1 MDYMKNFIEY
11 VGVRNLIIFGAIL
24 VALIIF
30 MIVYHSIKLKI
41 YRQEILDLQN
51 QINGIK
57 TLPLQYRLGRV
68 QSIAKNMPEVAEEYE
83 QFTKDFEK
91 ITEFQKNELGVL
103 VNEVDESLF
112 YGKTRGIKKKL
123 TLIHEMTQRYD
134 HDAKDLLT
142 RIEKVTEI
150 ENIQRV
156 EIIRV
161 KGKYREVG
169 NEYEKIRVKVEEF
182 VPHALEMFKELDDDF
197 VKLETLMNNQ
207 MFADAKNFTEEIEN
221 RIDSLQENL
230 KDLPS
235 YVYVVSD
242 LLPSKIDKVDE
253 LITSLE
259 GDEYALEEMNIA
271 ARRQEVDKQME
282 ESIAHVKNVDI
293 KGAAEVL
300 EPLTGLIEE
309 LVIDLGKELDSYK
322 QFKEKWRESYNE
334 LQRLTDVYQN
344 TMKEYR
350 RLFTEFVIDEEEVV
364 ISKKYEEFKQ
374 IQEDANDLIEQ
385 MESGHFAYANM
396 LEHVENLYDRMMQ
409 HDTYLEEFEK
419 QKEDIETKNQK
430 TEELLENINI
440 VLLEIKSEIKNEHL
454 PLVNDSYRDY
464 IADSYNKVEEIKRF
478 KAHKPVVLNELC
490 AKVEGARDVIYKLYD
505 NVHNM
510 IVTAG
515 MVEDAIVYANRYRS
529 MFLEVNTELTKAEV
543 LFRNGEYR
551 NALQVAVD
559 ILERLEPGKYE
570 ELIKRKEIKSANV
583 DPVSRTLN
591 KKALKND

>member
-11 VGVRNLIIFGAIL
+11 VGVRNLIIFGTIL
-24 VALIIF
+24 AALIIF

-271 ARRQEVDKQME
+271 ARRQEVDEQME

-570 ELIKRKEIKSANV
+570 ELIKRKEIKSA
-583 DPVSRTLN
+583 
-591 KKALKND
+591 

>member
-112 YGKTRGIKKKL
+112 YGKTHGIKKKFA
-123 TLIHEMTQRYD
+123 LIREMTQRYD
-134 HDAKDLLT
+134 HDAKDLLA

-242 LLPSKIDKVDE
+242 LLPSKIDKVYE

-271 ARRQEVDKQME
+271 ARRQEVDEQME

-350 RLFTEFVIDEEEVV
+350 RLITEFVIDEEEVV

-374 IQEDANDLIEQ
+374 IQKDANDLIEQ

-409 HDTYLEEFEK
+409 HDAYLEEFKK
-419 QKEDIETKNQK
+419 QKEDIDTKNQK

-478 KAHKPVVLNELC
+478 KTHKPVVLNELC

-570 ELIKRKEIKSANV
+570 ELIKRKEIKSA
-583 DPVSRTLN
+583 
-591 KKALKND
+591 

>member
-112 YGKTRGIKKKL
+112 YGKTHGIKKKFA
-123 TLIHEMTQRYD
+123 LIREMTQRYD
-134 HDAKDLLT
+134 HDAKDLLA

-271 ARRQEVDKQME
+271 ARRQEVDKQMK

-350 RLFTEFVIDEEEVV
+350 RLITEFVIDEEEVV

-374 IQEDANDLIEQ
+374 IQKDANDLIEQ

-409 HDTYLEEFEK
+409 HDAYLEEFKK
-419 QKEDIETKNQK
+419 QKEDIDTKNQK

-478 KAHKPVVLNELC
+478 KTHKPVVLNELC

-570 ELIKRKEIKSANV
+570 ELIKRKEIKSA
-583 DPVSRTLN
+583 
-591 KKALKND
+591 

>member
-11 VGVRNLIIFGAIL
+11 VGVRNLIIFGTIL

-112 YGKTRGIKKKL
+112 YGKTHGIKKKFA
-123 TLIHEMTQRYD
+123 LIREMTQRYD
-134 HDAKDLLT
+134 HDAKDLLA

-161 KGKYREVG
+161 KGKYREAG

-334 LQRLTDVYQN
+334 LQRLTDIYQN

-350 RLFTEFVIDEEEVV
+350 RLITEFVIDEEEVV

-374 IQEDANDLIEQ
+374 IQKDANDLIEQ

-409 HDTYLEEFEK
+409 HDAYLEEFKK
-419 QKEDIETKNQK
+419 QKEDIDTKNQK

-478 KAHKPVVLNELC
+478 KTHKPVVLNELC

-570 ELIKRKEIKSANV
+570 ELIKRKEIKSA
-583 DPVSRTLN
+583 
-591 KKALKND
+591 

>member
-112 YGKTRGIKKKL
+112 YGKTHGIKKKFA
-123 TLIHEMTQRYD
+123 LIREMTQRYD
-134 HDAKDLLT
+134 HDAKDLLAH
-142 RIEKVTEI
+142 IEKVTEI

-197 VKLETLMNNQ
+197 VELETLMNNQ

-271 ARRQEVDKQME
+271 ARRQEVDEQME

-350 RLFTEFVIDEEEVV
+350 RLITEFVIDEEEVV

-374 IQEDANDLIEQ
+374 IQKDANDLIEQ

-409 HDTYLEEFEK
+409 HDAYLEEFKK
-419 QKEDIETKNQK
+419 QKEDIDTKNQK

-478 KAHKPVVLNELC
+478 KTHKPVVLNELC

-570 ELIKRKEIKSANV
+570 ELIKRKEIKSA
-583 DPVSRTLN
+583 
-591 KKALKND
+591 

>member
-11 VGVRNLIIFGAIL
+11 VGVRNLIIFGTIL

-41 YRQEILDLQN
+41 YRQEIFDLQN

-112 YGKTRGIKKKL
+112 YGKTHGIKKKFA
-123 TLIHEMTQRYD
+123 LIREMTQRYD
-134 HDAKDLLT
+134 HDAKDLLA

-271 ARRQEVDKQME
+271 ARRQEVDEQME

-350 RLFTEFVIDEEEVV
+350 RLITEFVIDEEEVV

-374 IQEDANDLIEQ
+374 IQKDANDLIEQ

-409 HDTYLEEFEK
+409 HDAYLEEFKK
-419 QKEDIETKNQK
+419 QKEDIDTKNQK

-478 KAHKPVVLNELC
+478 KTYKPVVLNELC

-570 ELIKRKEIKSANV
+570 ELIKRKEIKV
-583 DPVSRTLN
+583 I
-591 KKALKND
+591 

>member
-1 MDYMKNFIEY
+1 MEYMKNFVQY
-11 VGVRNLIIFGAIL
+11 VGVRNLIIFASIL
-24 VALIIF
+24 IALIVF
-30 MIVYHSIKLKI
+30 MIIYHQVKLNM
-41 YRQEILDLQN
+41 YRQELLDLQN

-68 QSIAKNMPEVAEEYE
+68 QSIAKNMPEVVEQYE
-83 QFTKDFEK
+83 QFTEDFEK

-103 VNEVDESLF
+103 VDEVDAALF
-112 YGKTRGIKKKL
+112 YRKTRGVKKNL
-123 TLIHEMTQRYD
+123 ALIREMTQRYD
-134 HDAKDLLT
+134 HDVKNLLA

-161 KGKYREVG
+161 KGKYRDTA
-169 NEYEKIRVKVEEF
+169 NEYEKIRIKVEEF
-182 VPHALEMFKELDDDF
+182 VPHVLEMFKELDDDF

-207 MFADAKNFTEEIEN
+207 MFADAKKFTEEIEN
-221 RIDSLQENL
+221 RIDSLHANL

-253 LITSLE
+253 LISSLE
-259 GDEYALEEMNIA
+259 GDEYALEEMKIA
-271 ARRQEVDKQME
+271 TRRHEVDEQME
-282 ESIAHVKNVDI
+282 ESIVQVKNVDI
-293 KGAAEVL
+293 KAAAQVL

-309 LVIDLGKELDSYK
+309 LVIDLSKELDSYK

-334 LQRLTDVYQN
+334 LQRLTEIYQQV
-344 TMKEYR
+344 MKEYR
-350 RLFTEFVIDEEEVV
+350 RLTTEFVIDEEEVV
-364 ISKKYEEFKQ
+364 ISKKYEEFRQ
-374 IQEDANDLIEQ
+374 IQNDANHLIEQ
-385 MESGHFAYANM
+385 MELGHFAYADM
-396 LEHVENLYDRMMQ
+396 LDHVVDLYDRMMK
-409 HDTYLEEFEK
+409 HDAYLEEFEK
-419 QKEDIETKNQK
+419 QKEDIENKNK
-430 TEELLENINI
+430 ETEELLENINI

-454 PLVNDSYRDY
+454 PLVNDSYRNY
-464 IADSYNKVEEIKRF
+464 ITDSYNKVEEIKRF

-570 ELIKRKEIKSANV
+570 ELIKRKEIKSA
-583 DPVSRTLN
+583 
-591 KKALKND
+591 

>member
-11 VGVRNLIIFGAIL
+11 VGVRNLIIFGTIL

-112 YGKTRGIKKKL
+112 YGKTHGIKKKFA
-123 TLIHEMTQRYD
+123 LIREMTQRYD
-134 HDAKDLLT
+134 HDAKDLLA

-350 RLFTEFVIDEEEVV
+350 RLITEFVIDEEGVV

-374 IQEDANDLIEQ
+374 IQKDANDLIEQ

-409 HDTYLEEFEK
+409 HDAYLEEFKK
-419 QKEDIETKNQK
+419 QKEDIDTKNQK

-570 ELIKRKEIKSANV
+570 ELIKRKEIKSA
-583 DPVSRTLN
+583 
-591 KKALKND
+591 

>member
-11 VGVRNLIIFGAIL
+11 VGVRNLIIFGTIL

-112 YGKTRGIKKKL
+112 YGKTHGIKKKFA
-123 TLIHEMTQRYD
+123 LIREMTQRYD
-134 HDAKDLLT
+134 HDAKDLLA

-197 VKLETLMNNQ
+197 VELETLMNNQ

-271 ARRQEVDKQME
+271 ARRQEVDEQME

-350 RLFTEFVIDEEEVV
+350 RLITEFVIDEEEVV

-374 IQEDANDLIEQ
+374 IQKDANDLIEQ
-385 MESGHFAYANM
+385 MESGHFAYADM

-409 HDTYLEEFEK
+409 HDAYLEEFKK
-419 QKEDIETKNQK
+419 QKEDIDTKNQK

-478 KAHKPVVLNELC
+478 KTHKPVVLNELC

-570 ELIKRKEIKSANV
+570 ELIKRKEIKSA
-583 DPVSRTLN
+583 
-591 KKALKND
+591 

>member
-11 VGVRNLIIFGAIL
+11 VGVRNLIIFGTIL

-112 YGKTRGIKKKL
+112 YGKTHGIKKKFA
-123 TLIHEMTQRYD
+123 LIREMTQRYD
-134 HDAKDLLT
+134 HDAKDLLA

-150 ENIQRV
+150 ESIQRV

-293 KGAAEVL
+293 KGTAEVL

-350 RLFTEFVIDEEEVV
+350 RLITEFVIDEEEVV

-374 IQEDANDLIEQ
+374 IQKDANDLIEQ

-396 LEHVENLYDRMMQ
+396 LEHVENLYDRMTQ
-409 HDTYLEEFEK
+409 HDAYLEEFKK
-419 QKEDIETKNQK
+419 QKEDIDTKNQK

-478 KAHKPVVLNELC
+478 KTHKPVVLNELC

-570 ELIKRKEIKSANV
+570 ELIKRKEIKSA
-583 DPVSRTLN
+583 
-591 KKALKND
+591 

>member
-112 YGKTRGIKKKL
+112 YGKTHGIKKKFA
-123 TLIHEMTQRYD
+123 LIREMTQRYD
-134 HDAKDLLT
+134 HDAKDLLA

-271 ARRQEVDKQME
+271 ARRQEVDEQME

-350 RLFTEFVIDEEEVV
+350 RLITEFVIDEEEVV

-374 IQEDANDLIEQ
+374 IQKDANDLIEQ

-409 HDTYLEEFEK
+409 HDAYLEEFKK
-419 QKEDIETKNQK
+419 QKEDTDTKNQK

-478 KAHKPVVLNELC
+478 KTHKPVVLNELC

-529 MFLEVNTELTKAEV
+529 MFIEVNTELTKAEV

-570 ELIKRKEIKSANV
+570 ELIKRKEIKSA
-583 DPVSRTLN
+583 
-591 KKALKND
+591 

>member
-11 VGVRNLIIFGAIL
+11 IGVRNLIIFGTIL

-112 YGKTRGIKKKL
+112 YGKTHGIKKKFA
-123 TLIHEMTQRYD
+123 LIREMTQRYD
-134 HDAKDLLT
+134 HDAKDLLA

-197 VKLETLMNNQ
+197 VELETLMNNQ

-271 ARRQEVDKQME
+271 ARRQEVDEQME

-350 RLFTEFVIDEEEVV
+350 RLITEFVIDEEEVV

-374 IQEDANDLIEQ
+374 IQKDANDLIEQ

-409 HDTYLEEFEK
+409 HDAYLEEFKK
-419 QKEDIETKNQK
+419 QKEDIDTKNQK

-478 KAHKPVVLNELC
+478 KTHKPVVLNELC

-570 ELIKRKEIKSANV
+570 ELIKRKEIKSA
-583 DPVSRTLN
+583 
-591 KKALKND
+591 

>member
-91 ITEFQKNELGVL
+91 ITEFQKNELGIL

-112 YGKTRGIKKKL
+112 YGKTHGIKKKL
-123 TLIHEMTQRYD
+123 ALIHEMTQRYD

-271 ARRQEVDKQME
+271 ARRQEVDEQME

-570 ELIKRKEIKSANV
+570 ELIKRKEIKSA
-583 DPVSRTLN
+583 
-591 KKALKND
+591 

>member
-1 MDYMKNFIEY
+1 MEYMKNFVQY
-11 VGVRNLIIFGAIL
+11 VGVRNLIIFASIL
-24 VALIIF
+24 IALIIF
-30 MIVYHSIKLKI
+30 MIIYHQVKLNM
-41 YRQEILDLQN
+41 YRQELLDLQN

-68 QSIAKNMPEVAEEYE
+68 QSIAKNMPEVVEQYE
-83 QFTKDFEK
+83 QFTEDFEK

-103 VNEVDESLF
+103 VDEVDAALF
-112 YGKTRGIKKKL
+112 YRKTRGVKKNL
-123 TLIHEMTQRYD
+123 ALIREMTQRYD
-134 HDAKDLLT
+134 HDAKNLLA

-161 KGKYREVG
+161 KGKYRDTA
-169 NEYEKIRVKVEEF
+169 NEYEKIRIKVEEF
-182 VPHALEMFKELDDDF
+182 VPHVLEMFKELDDDF

-207 MFADAKNFTEEIEN
+207 MFADAKKFTEEIEN
-221 RIDSLQENL
+221 RIDSLHANL

-253 LITSLE
+253 LISSLE
-259 GDEYALEEMNIA
+259 GDDYALEEMKIA
-271 ARRQEVDKQME
+271 TRRHEVDEQME
-282 ESIAHVKNVDI
+282 ESIVQVKNVDI
-293 KGAAEVL
+293 KAAAQVL

-309 LVIDLGKELDSYK
+309 LVIDLSKELDSYK

-334 LQRLTDVYQN
+334 LQRLTEIYQQV
-344 TMKEYR
+344 MKEYR
-350 RLFTEFVIDEEEVV
+350 RLTTEFVIDEEEVV
-364 ISKKYEEFKQ
+364 ISKKYEEFRQ
-374 IQEDANDLIEQ
+374 IRNDANHLIEQ
-385 MESGHFAYANM
+385 MELGHFAYADM
-396 LEHVENLYDRMMQ
+396 LDHVVDLYDRMMK
-409 HDTYLEEFEK
+409 HDAYLEEFEK
-419 QKEDIETKNQK
+419 QKEDIENKNK
-430 TEELLENINI
+430 ETEELLENINI

-454 PLVNDSYRDY
+454 PLVNDSYRNY
-464 IADSYNKVEEIKRF
+464 ITDSYNKVEEIKRF

-570 ELIKRKEIKSANV
+570 ELIKRKEIKSA
-583 DPVSRTLN
+583 
-591 KKALKND
+591 

>member
-1 MDYMKNFIEY
+1 MEYMKNFVQY
-11 VGVRNLIIFGAIL
+11 VGVRNLIIFVSIL
-24 VALIIF
+24 IALIIF
-30 MIVYHSIKLKI
+30 MIIYHQVKLNM
-41 YRQEILDLQN
+41 YRQELLDLQN

-68 QSIAKNMPEVAEEYE
+68 QSIAKNMPEVVEQYE
-83 QFTKDFEK
+83 QFTEDFEK

-103 VNEVDESLF
+103 VDEVDAALF
-112 YGKTRGIKKKL
+112 YRKTRGVKKNL
-123 TLIHEMTQRYD
+123 ALIREMTQRYD
-134 HDAKDLLT
+134 HDAKNLLA

-161 KGKYREVG
+161 KGKYRETA
-169 NEYEKIRVKVEEF
+169 NEYEKIRIKVEEF
-182 VPHALEMFKELDDDF
+182 VPHVLEMFKELDDDF

-207 MFADAKNFTEEIEN
+207 MFADAKKFTEEIEN
-221 RIDSLQENL
+221 RIDSLYVNL

-253 LITSLE
+253 LISFLE
-259 GDEYALEEMNIA
+259 GDDYALEEMKIA
-271 ARRQEVDKQME
+271 TRRHEVDEQME
-282 ESIAHVKNVDI
+282 ESIVQVKNVDI
-293 KGAAEVL
+293 KAAAQVL

-309 LVIDLGKELDSYK
+309 LVIDLSKELDSYK

-334 LQRLTDVYQN
+334 LQRLIEIYQQV
-344 TMKEYR
+344 MKEYR
-350 RLFTEFVIDEEEVV
+350 RLTTEFVIDEEEVV
-364 ISKKYEEFKQ
+364 ISKKYEEFRQ
-374 IQEDANDLIEQ
+374 IQNDTNHLIEQ
-385 MESGHFAYANM
+385 MELGHFAYADM
-396 LEHVENLYDRMMQ
+396 LDHVVDLYDRMMK
-409 HDTYLEEFEK
+409 HDAYLEEFEK
-419 QKEDIETKNQK
+419 QKEDIENKNK
-430 TEELLENINI
+430 ETEELLENINI

-454 PLVNDSYRDY
+454 PLVNDSYRNY
-464 IADSYNKVEEIKRF
+464 ITDSYNKVEEIKRF

-570 ELIKRKEIKSANV
+570 ELIKRKEIKSA
-583 DPVSRTLN
+583 
-591 KKALKND
+591 

>member
-112 YGKTRGIKKKL
+112 YGKTHGIKKKL
-123 TLIHEMTQRYD
+123 ALIHEMTQRYD

-271 ARRQEVDKQME
+271 ARRQEVDEQME

-478 KAHKPVVLNELC
+478 KSHKPVVLNELC

-570 ELIKRKEIKSANV
+570 ELIKRKEIKSA
-583 DPVSRTLN
+583 
-591 KKALKND
+591 

>member
-11 VGVRNLIIFGAIL
+11 IGVRNLIIFGAIL

-112 YGKTRGIKKKL
+112 YGKTHGIKKKI

-134 HDAKDLLT
+134 HDAKDLLI

-161 KGKYREVG
+161 KEKYREVG

-271 ARRQEVDKQME
+271 ARRQEVDEQME

-350 RLFTEFVIDEEEVV
+350 RLITEFVIDEEEVV

-374 IQEDANDLIEQ
+374 IQKDANDLIEQ

-396 LEHVENLYDRMMQ
+396 LEHVETLYDRMMQ

-570 ELIKRKEIKSANV
+570 ELIKRKEIKSA
-583 DPVSRTLN
+583 
-591 KKALKND
+591 

>member
-11 VGVRNLIIFGAIL
+11 VGVRNLIIFGTIL

-271 ARRQEVDKQME
+271 ARRQEVDEQME

-464 IADSYNKVEEIKRF
+464 IVDSYNKVEEIKRF

-570 ELIKRKEIKSANV
+570 ELIKRKEIKSA
-583 DPVSRTLN
+583 
-591 KKALKND
+591 

>member
-112 YGKTRGIKKKL
+112 YGKTHGIKKNL
-123 TLIHEMTQRYD
+123 ALIHEMTQRYD

-271 ARRQEVDKQME
+271 ARRQEVDEQME

-350 RLFTEFVIDEEEVV
+350 RLITEFVIDEEEVV

-374 IQEDANDLIEQ
+374 IQKDANDLIEQ

-396 LEHVENLYDRMMQ
+396 LEHVENLYDRMME

-570 ELIKRKEIKSANV
+570 ELIKRKEIKSA
-583 DPVSRTLN
+583 
-591 KKALKND
+591 

>member
-11 VGVRNLIIFGAIL
+11 VGVRNLIIFGTIL

-112 YGKTRGIKKKL
+112 YGKTHGIKKKFA
-123 TLIHEMTQRYD
+123 LIREMTQRYD
-134 HDAKDLLT
+134 HDAKDLLA

-271 ARRQEVDKQME
+271 ARRQEVDELME

-350 RLFTEFVIDEEEVV
+350 RLITEFVIDEEEVV

-374 IQEDANDLIEQ
+374 IQKDANDLIEQ

-409 HDTYLEEFEK
+409 HDAYLEEFKK
-419 QKEDIETKNQK
+419 QKEDIDTKNQK

-478 KAHKPVVLNELC
+478 KTHKPVVLNELC

-570 ELIKRKEIKSANV
+570 ELIKRKEIKSA
-583 DPVSRTLN
+583 
-591 KKALKND
+591 

>member
-1 MDYMKNFIEY
+1 MDYMKTFIEY
-11 VGVRNLIIFGAIL
+11 VGVRNLIIFGTIL

-112 YGKTRGIKKKL
+112 YGKTHGIKKKFA
-123 TLIHEMTQRYD
+123 LIREMTQRYD
-134 HDAKDLLT
+134 HDAKDLLA

-350 RLFTEFVIDEEEVV
+350 RLITEFVIDEEEVV

-374 IQEDANDLIEQ
+374 IQKDANDLIEQ

-409 HDTYLEEFEK
+409 HDAYLEEFKK
-419 QKEDIETKNQK
+419 QKEDIDTKNQK

-478 KAHKPVVLNELC
+478 KTHKPVVLNELC

-570 ELIKRKEIKSANV
+570 ELIKRKEIKSA
-583 DPVSRTLN
+583 
-591 KKALKND
+591 

>member
-1 MDYMKNFIEY
+1 MEYMKNFVQY
-11 VGVRNLIIFGAIL
+11 VGVRNLIIFASIL
-24 VALIIF
+24 IALIIF
-30 MIVYHSIKLKI
+30 MIIYHQVKLNM
-41 YRQEILDLQN
+41 YRQELLDLQN

-68 QSIAKNMPEVAEEYE
+68 QSIAKNMPEVVEQYE
-83 QFTKDFEK
+83 QFTEDFEK

-103 VNEVDESLF
+103 VDEVDAALF
-112 YGKTRGIKKKL
+112 YRKTRGVKKNL
-123 TLIHEMTQRYD
+123 ALIREMTQRYD
-134 HDAKDLLT
+134 HDAKNLLA

-161 KGKYREVG
+161 KGKYRDTA
-169 NEYEKIRVKVEEF
+169 NEYEKIRIKVEEF
-182 VPHALEMFKELDDDF
+182 VPHVLEMFKELDDDF

-207 MFADAKNFTEEIEN
+207 MFADAKKFTEEIEN
-221 RIDSLQENL
+221 RIDSLHANL

-253 LITSLE
+253 LISSLE
-259 GDEYALEEMNIA
+259 GDEYALEEMKIA
-271 ARRQEVDKQME
+271 TRRHEVDEQME
-282 ESIAHVKNVDI
+282 ESIAQVKNVDI
-293 KGAAEVL
+293 KAAAQVL

-309 LVIDLGKELDSYK
+309 LVIDLSKELDSYK

-334 LQRLTDVYQN
+334 LQRLTEIYQQV
-344 TMKEYR
+344 MKEYR
-350 RLFTEFVIDEEEVV
+350 RLTTEFVIDEEEVV
-364 ISKKYEEFKQ
+364 ISKKYEEFRQ
-374 IQEDANDLIEQ
+374 IQNDANHLIEQ
-385 MESGHFAYANM
+385 MELGHFAYADM
-396 LEHVENLYDRMMQ
+396 LDHVVDLYDRMMK
-409 HDTYLEEFEK
+409 HDAYLEEFEK
-419 QKEDIETKNQK
+419 QKEDIENKNK
-430 TEELLENINI
+430 ETEELLENINI

-454 PLVNDSYRDY
+454 PLVNDSYRNY
-464 IADSYNKVEEIKRF
+464 ITDSYNKVEEIKRF

-570 ELIKRKEIKSANV
+570 ELIKRKEIKSA
-583 DPVSRTLN
+583 
-591 KKALKND
+591 

>member
-11 VGVRNLIIFGAIL
+11 VGVKNLIIFGAIL

-112 YGKTRGIKKKL
+112 YGKTHGIKKKL
-123 TLIHEMTQRYD
+123 ALIREMTQRYD

-271 ARRQEVDKQME
+271 ARRQEVDEQME

-350 RLFTEFVIDEEEVV
+350 RLITEFVIDEEEVV

-374 IQEDANDLIEQ
+374 IQKDANDLIEQ

-478 KAHKPVVLNELC
+478 KSHKPVVLNELC

-570 ELIKRKEIKSANV
+570 ELIKRKEIKSA
-583 DPVSRTLN
+583 
-591 KKALKND
+591 

>member
-11 VGVRNLIIFGAIL
+11 VGVRNLIIFGTIL

-112 YGKTRGIKKKL
+112 YGKTHGIKKKFA
-123 TLIHEMTQRYD
+123 LIREMTQRYD
-134 HDAKDLLT
+134 HDAKDLLA

-221 RIDSLQENL
+221 RIDSLQVNL

-271 ARRQEVDKQME
+271 ARRQEVDEQMK

-350 RLFTEFVIDEEEVV
+350 RLITEFVIDEEEVV

-374 IQEDANDLIEQ
+374 IQKDANDLIEQ

-409 HDTYLEEFEK
+409 HDAYLEEFKK
-419 QKEDIETKNQK
+419 QKEDIDTKNQK

-478 KAHKPVVLNELC
+478 KTYKPVVLNELC

-570 ELIKRKEIKSANV
+570 ELIKRKEIKSA
-583 DPVSRTLN
+583 
-591 KKALKND
+591 

>member
-11 VGVRNLIIFGAIL
+11 VGVRNLIIFGTIL

-259 GDEYALEEMNIA
+259 GDKYALEEMNIA

-570 ELIKRKEIKSANV
+570 ELIKRKEIKSA
-583 DPVSRTLN
+583 
-591 KKALKND
+591 

>member
-1 MDYMKNFIEY
+1 MEYMKNFVQY
-11 VGVRNLIIFGAIL
+11 VGVRNLIIFASIL
-24 VALIIF
+24 IALIIF
-30 MIVYHSIKLKI
+30 MIIYHQVKLNM
-41 YRQEILDLQN
+41 YRQELLDLQN

-68 QSIAKNMPEVAEEYE
+68 QSIAKNMPEVVEQYE
-83 QFTKDFEK
+83 QFTEDFEK

-103 VNEVDESLF
+103 VDEVDAALF
-112 YGKTRGIKKKL
+112 YRKTRGVKKNL
-123 TLIHEMTQRYD
+123 ALIREMTQRYD
-134 HDAKDLLT
+134 HDAKNLLA

-161 KGKYREVG
+161 KGKYRDTA
-169 NEYEKIRVKVEEF
+169 NEYEKIRIKVEEF
-182 VPHALEMFKELDDDF
+182 VPHVLEMFKELDDDF

-207 MFADAKNFTEEIEN
+207 MFADAKKFTEEIEN
-221 RIDSLQENL
+221 RIDSLHANL

-253 LITSLE
+253 LISSLE
-259 GDEYALEEMNIA
+259 GDEYALEEMKIA
-271 ARRQEVDKQME
+271 TRRQEVDEQME
-282 ESIAHVKNVDI
+282 ESIVQVKNVDI
-293 KGAAEVL
+293 KAAAQVL

-309 LVIDLGKELDSYK
+309 LVIDLSKELDSYK

-334 LQRLTDVYQN
+334 LQRLTEIYQQV
-344 TMKEYR
+344 MKEYR
-350 RLFTEFVIDEEEVV
+350 RLTTEFVIDEEEVV
-364 ISKKYEEFKQ
+364 ISKKYEEFRQ
-374 IQEDANDLIEQ
+374 IQNDANHLIEQ
-385 MESGHFAYANM
+385 MGLGHFAYADM
-396 LEHVENLYDRMMQ
+396 LDHVVDLYDRMMK
-409 HDTYLEEFEK
+409 HDAYLEEFEK
-419 QKEDIETKNQK
+419 QKEDIENKNK
-430 TEELLENINI
+430 ETEELLENINI

-454 PLVNDSYRDY
+454 PLVNDSYRNY
-464 IADSYNKVEEIKRF
+464 ITDSYNKVEEIKRF

-570 ELIKRKEIKSANV
+570 ELIKRKEIKSA
-583 DPVSRTLN
+583 
-591 KKALKND
+591 

>member
-112 YGKTRGIKKKL
+112 YGKTHGIKKKFA
-123 TLIHEMTQRYD
+123 LIREMTQRYD
-134 HDAKDLLT
+134 HDAKDLLA

-271 ARRQEVDKQME
+271 ARRQEVDEQME

-334 LQRLTDVYQN
+334 LQRLTDVYQK

-350 RLFTEFVIDEEEVV
+350 RLITEFVIDEEEVV

-374 IQEDANDLIEQ
+374 VQKDANDLIEQ

-409 HDTYLEEFEK
+409 HDAYLEEFKK
-419 QKEDIETKNQK
+419 QKEDIDTKNQK

-478 KAHKPVVLNELC
+478 KTHKPVVLNELC

-570 ELIKRKEIKSANV
+570 ELIKRKEIKSA
-583 DPVSRTLN
+583 
-591 KKALKND
+591 

>member
-11 VGVRNLIIFGAIL
+11 VGVRNLIIFGTIL

-112 YGKTRGIKKKL
+112 YGKTHGIKKKFA
-123 TLIHEMTQRYD
+123 LIREMTQRYD
-134 HDAKDLLT
+134 HDAKDLLA

-197 VKLETLMNNQ
+197 VELETLMNNQ

-271 ARRQEVDKQME
+271 ARRQEVDEQME

-334 LQRLTDVYQN
+334 LQRLTDVYQK

-350 RLFTEFVIDEEEVV
+350 RLITEFVIDEEEVV

-374 IQEDANDLIEQ
+374 IQKDANDLIEQ

-570 ELIKRKEIKSANV
+570 ELIKRKEIKSA
-583 DPVSRTLN
+583 
-591 KKALKND
+591 

>member
-11 VGVRNLIIFGAIL
+11 VGVRNLIIFGTIL

-112 YGKTRGIKKKL
+112 YGKTHGIKKKFA
-123 TLIHEMTQRYD
+123 LIREMTQRYD
-134 HDAKDLLT
+134 HDAKDLLA

-169 NEYEKIRVKVEEF
+169 NEYGKIRVKVEEF

-350 RLFTEFVIDEEEVV
+350 RLITEFVIDEEEVV

-374 IQEDANDLIEQ
+374 IQKDANDLIEQ

-409 HDTYLEEFEK
+409 HDAYLEEFKK
-419 QKEDIETKNQK
+419 QKEDIDTKNQK

-478 KAHKPVVLNELC
+478 KTHKPVVLNELC

-570 ELIKRKEIKSANV
+570 ELIKRKEIKSA
-583 DPVSRTLN
+583 
-591 KKALKND
+591 

>member
-11 VGVRNLIIFGAIL
+11 VGVRNLLIFGTIL
-24 VALIIF
+24 VTLIIF

-91 ITEFQKNELGVL
+91 IIEFQKNELGVL

-112 YGKTRGIKKKL
+112 YGKTHGIKKKFA
-123 TLIHEMTQRYD
+123 LIREMTQRYD
-134 HDAKDLLT
+134 HDAKDLLA

-169 NEYEKIRVKVEEF
+169 NEYERIRVKVEEF

-271 ARRQEVDKQME
+271 ARRQEVDEQME

-350 RLFTEFVIDEEEVV
+350 RLITEFVIDEEEVV

-374 IQEDANDLIEQ
+374 IQKDANDLIEQ

-409 HDTYLEEFEK
+409 HDAYLEEFKK
-419 QKEDIETKNQK
+419 QKEDIDTKNQK

-464 IADSYNKVEEIKRF
+464 IADSYNKVEEIKCF

-570 ELIKRKEIKSANV
+570 ELIKRKEIKSA
-583 DPVSRTLN
+583 
-591 KKALKND
+591 

>member
-1 MDYMKNFIEY
+1 MIKLYRYVREGCFMDYMKNFIEY
-11 VGVRNLIIFGAIL
+11 VGVRNLIIFGTIL

-112 YGKTRGIKKKL
+112 YGKTHGIKKKFA
-123 TLIHEMTQRYD
+123 LIREMTQRYD
-134 HDAKDLLT
+134 HDAKDLLA

-350 RLFTEFVIDEEEVV
+350 RLITEFVIDEEEVV

-374 IQEDANDLIEQ
+374 IQKDANDLIEQ

-409 HDTYLEEFEK
+409 HDAYLEEFKK
-419 QKEDIETKNQK
+419 QKEDIDTKNQK

-570 ELIKRKEIKSANV
+570 ELIKRKEIKSA
-583 DPVSRTLN
+583 
-591 KKALKND
+591 

>member
-11 VGVRNLIIFGAIL
+11 VGVRNLIIFGTIL

-271 ARRQEVDKQME
+271 ARRQEVDEQME

-570 ELIKRKEIKSANV
+570 ELIKRKEIKSA
-583 DPVSRTLN
+583 
-591 KKALKND
+591 

>member
-11 VGVRNLIIFGAIL
+11 VGVRNLIIFGTIL

-112 YGKTRGIKKKL
+112 YGKTHGIKKKFA
-123 TLIHEMTQRYD
+123 LIREMTQRYD
-134 HDAKDLLT
+134 HDAKDLLA

-253 LITSLE
+253 LIASLE

-271 ARRQEVDKQME
+271 ARRQEVDEQME

-350 RLFTEFVIDEEEVV
+350 RLITEFVIDEEEVV

-374 IQEDANDLIEQ
+374 IQKDANDLIEQ

-409 HDTYLEEFEK
+409 HDAYLEDFKK
-419 QKEDIETKNQK
+419 QKEDIDTKNQK

-478 KAHKPVVLNELC
+478 KTHKPVVLNELC

-570 ELIKRKEIKSANV
+570 ELIKRKEIKSA
-583 DPVSRTLN
+583 
-591 KKALKND
+591 

>member
-11 VGVRNLIIFGAIL
+11 VGVRNLIIFGTIL

-112 YGKTRGIKKKL
+112 YGKTHGIKKKFA
-123 TLIHEMTQRYD
+123 LIREMTQRYD
-134 HDAKDLLT
+134 HDAKDLLA

-182 VPHALEMFKELDDDF
+182 VPHVLEMFKELDDDF

-271 ARRQEVDKQME
+271 ARRQEVDEQME

-350 RLFTEFVIDEEEVV
+350 RLITEFVIDEEEVV

-374 IQEDANDLIEQ
+374 IQKDANDLIEQ

-409 HDTYLEEFEK
+409 HDAYLEEFKK
-419 QKEDIETKNQK
+419 QKEDIDTKNQK

-478 KAHKPVVLNELC
+478 KTHKPVVLNELC

-570 ELIKRKEIKSANV
+570 ELIKRKEIKSA
-583 DPVSRTLN
+583 
-591 KKALKND
+591 

>member
-91 ITEFQKNELGVL
+91 ITEFQKNELGIL

-271 ARRQEVDKQME
+271 TRRQEVDKQME

-570 ELIKRKEIKSANV
+570 ELIKSKEIKSA
-583 DPVSRTLN
+583 
-591 KKALKND
+591 

>member
-1 MDYMKNFIEY
+1 MDYINKLIQY
-11 VGVRNLIIFGAIL
+11 IGLRNLLIFGVIF
-24 VALIIF
+24 VVLIIIL
-30 MIVYHSIKLKI
+30 IVYHSLRLKVF
-41 YRQEILDLQN
+41 RQEIYDIEN

-68 QSIAKNMPEVAEEYE
+68 QSIAKNMPEVAEQYE
-83 QFTKDFEK
+83 QFTQDFEK

-112 YGKTRGIKKKL
+112 YGKSHGVNKKIAK
-123 TLIHEMTQRYD
+123 IQEMVQRYD
-134 HDAKDLLT
+134 HDAKDLLS

-150 ENIQRV
+150 ENIQRI

-161 KGKYREVG
+161 KEKYRQVG
-169 NEYEKIRVKVEEF
+169 NEYEKIRMKVEEF
-182 VPHALEMFKELDDDF
+182 VPRVLEIFKEFDDDF

-207 MFADAKNFTEEIEN
+207 MFADAKTFTDEIEK
-221 RIDSLQENL
+221 RIDNLHDNL

-242 LLPSKIDKVDE
+242 LLPSKISKVDDF
-253 LITSLE
+253 IAALE
-259 GDEYALEEMNIA
+259 GDDYALEQMDITG
-271 ARRQEVDKQME
+271 RRHEVDVEMKD
-282 ESIAHVKNVDI
+282 SIAFVKNVDI
-293 KGAAEVL
+293 KGAAAVL

-309 LVIDLGKELDSYK
+309 LVIDLSKELESFK
-322 QFKEKWRESYNE
+322 QFKQKWEASYDE
-334 LQRLTDVYQN
+334 LEELTKRYLKA
-344 TMKEYR
+344 MKDYR
-350 RLFTEFVIDEEEVV
+350 TLTNQFVVDEDEVV
-364 ISKKYEEFKQ
+364 IHKRNDEFQ
-374 IQEDANDLIEQ
+374 LIQSDAKALLEQ
-385 MESGHFAYANM
+385 MQSGHFIYSEM
-396 LEHVENLYDRMMQ
+396 LSRIDDLQERMSKHSEYLDTFENQ
-409 HDTYLEEFEK
+409 KEEFEK
-419 QKEDIETKNQK
+419 KNH
-430 TEELLENINI
+430 EADELLENINI

-454 PLVNDSYRDY
+454 PVVNDSYRDY
-464 IADSYNKVEEIKRF
+464 ISDSYNKVEEIKKF
-478 KAHKPVVLNELC
+478 KAQKPVILNELM

-570 ELIKRKEIKSANV
+570 QLIKRKEIKSA
-583 DPVSRTLN
+583 
-591 KKALKND
+591 

>member
-11 VGVRNLIIFGAIL
+11 VGVRNLIIFGTIL

-83 QFTKDFEK
+83 QFTKVFEK

-570 ELIKRKEIKSANV
+570 ELIKRKEIKSA
-583 DPVSRTLN
+583 
-591 KKALKND
+591 

>member
-11 VGVRNLIIFGAIL
+11 VGVRNLIIFGTIL

-112 YGKTRGIKKKL
+112 YGKTHGIKKKFA
-123 TLIHEMTQRYD
+123 LIREMTQRYD
-134 HDAKDLLT
+134 HDAKDLLA

-221 RIDSLQENL
+221 RINSLQENL

-350 RLFTEFVIDEEEVV
+350 RLITEFVIDEEEVV

-374 IQEDANDLIEQ
+374 IQKDANDLIEQ

-409 HDTYLEEFEK
+409 HDAYLEEFKK
-419 QKEDIETKNQK
+419 QKEDIDTKNQK

-478 KAHKPVVLNELC
+478 KTHKPVVLNELC

-570 ELIKRKEIKSANV
+570 ELIKRKEIKSA
-583 DPVSRTLN
+583 
-591 KKALKND
+591 

>member
-11 VGVRNLIIFGAIL
+11 VGVRNLIIFGTIL

-112 YGKTRGIKKKL
+112 YGKTHGIKKKFA
-123 TLIHEMTQRYD
+123 LIREMTQRYD
-134 HDAKDLLT
+134 HDAKDLLA

-197 VKLETLMNNQ
+197 VELETLMNNQ

-271 ARRQEVDKQME
+271 ARRPEVDEQME
-282 ESIAHVKNVDI
+282 ESIAHVKNVYI

-350 RLFTEFVIDEEEVV
+350 RLITEFVIDEEEVV

-374 IQEDANDLIEQ
+374 IQKDANDLIEQ

-409 HDTYLEEFEK
+409 HDAYLEEFKK
-419 QKEDIETKNQK
+419 QKEDIDTKNQK

-478 KAHKPVVLNELC
+478 KTHKPVVLNELC

-570 ELIKRKEIKSANV
+570 ELIKRKEIKSA
-583 DPVSRTLN
+583 
-591 KKALKND
+591 